1 MPPVYHPPPPT
12 RPHPGTTP
20 EPVYGNNDFRGTS
33 RPEHIPTPDLNRAR
47 RARQAA
53 IQCYPGIVGEVL
65 AREIRA
71 YEDLGWLAANDSL
84 IRQLIDEL
92 IG

>member
-1 MPPVYHPPPPT
+1 VHQVYHPPPPA

-20 EPVYGNNDFRGTS
+20 APSYGHNDFRGTT
-33 RPEHIPTPDLNRAR
+33 RPERLAHHDINRAR

-53 IQCYPGIVGEVL
+53 IQCYPGIAGQIL
-65 AREIRA
+65 AREIQA
-71 YEDLGWLAANDSL
+71 YEDMGWIAERDSL

-92 IG
+92 TD

>member
-1 MPPVYHPPPPT
+1 VTVYHPPPAQ

-20 EPVYGNNDFRGTS
+20 TPVYGDNNWGGTA
-33 RPEHIPTPDLNRAR
+33 RPHPIPTDQLNRAR

-53 IQCYPGIVGEVL
+53 IQCYPGVVGQVL
-65 AREIRA
+65 AREIRV
-71 YEDLGWLAANDSL
+71 YEDMGWLAGNDSL

-92 IG
+92 T